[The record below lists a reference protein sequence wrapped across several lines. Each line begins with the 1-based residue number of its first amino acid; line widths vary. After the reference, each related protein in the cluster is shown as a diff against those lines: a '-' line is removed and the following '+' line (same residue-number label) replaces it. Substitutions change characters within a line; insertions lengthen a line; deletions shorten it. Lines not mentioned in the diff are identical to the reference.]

1 MKLHGAEVVKVDTFK
16 FESQSKGCQGG
27 IGDRGIAAR
36 LKNVYMIIMRPV
48 KMYGL
53 DMFAL
58 TYRQGVEVVL
68 S

>member
-27 IGDRGIAAR
+27 IGDGGIAAR

>member
-1 MKLHGAEVVKVDTFK
+1 MDTFK

-58 TYRQGVEVVL
+58 T
-68 S
+68 